1 MLGAALGAAANAADP
16 SASVCR
22 AQAGWDLA
30 CLRARYAAPKAQWPA
45 PSIDPGVAWT
55 EWAPVPAAS
64 APGLQW
70 TAANAGQAQLAADVA
85 TPAIVAL
92 GQTLFFDA
100 RLSRKGQVSCA
111 SCHAPERAFTD
122 GRPLAVGEDG
132 LMGRRRSTPLYA
144 APFAPRLFW
153 DGHAATL
160 KEQVMGPLH
169 DPREMNHDA
178 AGAVA
183 RLDASESYPAEFLRA
198 FGAAPARDSP
208 PTAVSMPSVQHPPL
222 DAISV
227 APVPGSPIDADRLA
241 RALAAYVATL
251 RPERTRFDDFI
262 EGRAMALDDTELLGL
277 HLFRTQARCM
287 NCHSGPLLSDHAFH
301 NIGLSFY
308 GRRNQDLGR
317 YEATRDPADLGKFR
331 TPSLRN
337 VVRAGPWMH
346 NGLFPD
352 LKGLLRMYDAGM
364 GRDPAPRDPPDP
376 LAPRKSEH
384 IRPLDLSADEI
395 DALLAFMKVL

>member
-16 SASVCR
+16 SAAVCR

-30 CLRARYAAPKAQWPA
+30 CLRARYAAPRAQWPA

-64 APGLQW
+64 APALQW

-100 RLSRKGQVSCA
+100 RLSRKGRYPVRPA
-111 SCHAPERAFTD
+111 MRPNAPSPTA
-122 GRPLAVGEDG
+122 GRWRWARTAHG
-132 LMGRRRSTPLYA
+132 TA
-144 APFAPRLFW
+144 AL
-153 DGHAATL
+153 HAAVRRALRAPALLGRTRRHAQ
-160 KEQVMGPLH
+160 EQVMGPLH

-183 RLDASESYPAEFLRA
+183 RLDASESYPARFLRA
-198 FGAAPARDSP
+198 FGAAPAQGSP
-208 PTAVSMPSVQHPPL
+208 PGAVPMSSVPNPPL

-262 EGRAMALDDTELLGL
+262 EGRADALDDTELLGL
-277 HLFRTQARCM
+277 HLFRT
-287 NCHSGPLLSDHAFH
+287 GPA
-301 NIGLSFY
+301 
-308 GRRNQDLGR
+308 
-317 YEATRDPADLGKFR
+317 A
-331 TPSLRN
+331 
-337 VVRAGPWMH
+337 
-346 NGLFPD
+346 
-352 LKGLLRMYDAGM
+352 
-364 GRDPAPRDPPDP
+364 
-376 LAPRKSEH
+376 
-384 IRPLDLSADEI
+384 
-395 DALLAFMKVL
+395 